1 MESLTRLVTDSLV
14 RHGFDRP
21 IDPRRLQWSRWFR
34 CDSPHSLLVVP
45 SKPGIFAL
53 AEEVMDL
60 GASTAPVGTSAHP
73 GTTNH
78 VGTAA
83 PGCPA
88 EQSSAVASTATTPGV
103 STAREG
109 HDFSPEPAL
118 SKRSAPKGA
127 VTSARNSSALAAEAI
142 PVDPNPRPLGGAA
155 LQRCDSLPLKDAAS
169 AAEAP
174 VRRMLA
180 ILQFSE
186 DDDMAFTLD
195 RMFTRINPMRDR
207 LASGL
212 CFLRFVVIEDQTQ
225 RRSICT
231 ALNHWIL
238 SSAEKA
244 SGLSADFQSSLEFTA
259 DRVATTARVGT
270 DAFGSLPRAESR
282 GPASEASAPPGATP
296 HRVGRTPLSDSA
308 DSIPSLARA
317 MQPGGETDSAPTP
330 PHLDSGAAK
339 NLHCPHPLPS
349 GF

>member
-53 AEEVMDL
+53 AEEVANL
-60 GASTAPVGTSAHP
+60 GPINTDVGTT
-73 GTTNH
+73 GH

-88 EQSSAVASTATTPGV
+88 EQSSAAASTATTPGV

-169 AAEAP
+169 AAEHP

-282 GPASEASAPPGATP
+282 GPASEASAS
-296 HRVGRTPLSDSA
+296 RVGRTLLSDSA
-308 DSIPSLARA
+308 VSIPSPARA
-317 MQPGGETDSAPTP
+317 TQPGRETDSAPAP
-330 PHLDSGAAK
+330 PHPDSGAEK